1 MAKFRYKRGEK
12 PLDGYTIEHG
22 LGVGGFGEVYYAV
35 SDAGREVALKAV
47 QNFED
52 IELRGIGH
60 CMNLKSPHLVTV
72 FDVRHNDDE
81 EAFVIM
87 EYVQGPSLRL
97 LLDGAPE
104 GLGPTKAAFF
114 LREMAKGLSYL
125 HEAGVVHRDLKP
137 HNVFYEEGFVKIGDY
152 SLCKMMS
159 TTHRTG
165 HTMTV
170 GTVHYMAPEISEG
183 RYDASV
189 DIYALGIML
198 YEMLTGAPP
207 FVGDSIGEV
216 LMKHMTKE
224 PDLSRIEEPFRSTIA
239 KALHKDPEQRF
250 SSAPEM
256 VESVFGID
264 HVQNSVVEFN
274 PQELTMVAQM
284 ATKKALTT
292 PSGRPASDRPSG
304 DSWGKTWKPE
314 TGSNNASRVYVAE
327 AMEHK
332 TKQAAR
338 ASAPQAPPEPPSPRA
353 ETDNADA
360 KALPTRDPMPLP
372 VRYFLAFCVAGAF
385 GSLLDTAFLHSPLDA
400 RLGFFA
406 AAQICVVSALALW
419 GRKRINP
426 KTESGNLTNRV
437 RFAAHIFG
445 ASVLATML
453 LGSIRFFPTHWHR
466 AHFLLTPACMALPFL
481 AFDWFALTSKH
492 RQHRMVALPTLM
504 TGAIGFL
511 IAVWR
516 EAPTPVVVAST
527 VVGIAMC
534 MQIVSEWT
542 RKKVVK
548 CS

>member
-72 FDVRHNDDE
+72 FDVRRNADE

-87 EYVQGPSLRL
+87 EFVQGPSLRL

-125 HEAGVVHRDLKP
+125 HDAGVVHRDLKP

-198 YEMLTGAPP
+198 YEMLTGSPP

-224 PDLSRIEEPFRSTIA
+224 PDLSHIEEPFRSTIA

-292 PSGRPASDRPSG
+292 PSGRPASSRPSG

-314 TGSNNASRVYVAE
+314 AGSNSASRGYDAE
-327 AMEHK
+327 PMEHN
-332 TKQAAR
+332 TKQAPR
-338 ASAPQAPPEPPSPRA
+338 ASAQQAPPEPPPPRA
-353 ETDNADA
+353 ETDNAA
-360 KALPTRDPMPLP
+360 ARALPTRDPMPLP

-385 GSLLDTAFLHSPLDA
+385 GSLLDTAFLHSSLDA
-400 RLGFFA
+400 KLGFFA
-406 AAQICVVSALALW
+406 VAQICVVSALALW

-426 KTESGNLTNRV
+426 ETESGNFTNRV

-453 LGSIRFFPTHWHR
+453 LGSIRFSPTHWHR

-492 RQHRMVALPTLM
+492 RQHRMVALPTLV
-504 TGAIGFL
+504 TGAIGFV

-516 EAPTPVVVAST
+516 EAPTPAVIAST

-534 MQIVSEWT
+534 MQIVSQWT
-542 RKKVVK
+542 RKRVPE